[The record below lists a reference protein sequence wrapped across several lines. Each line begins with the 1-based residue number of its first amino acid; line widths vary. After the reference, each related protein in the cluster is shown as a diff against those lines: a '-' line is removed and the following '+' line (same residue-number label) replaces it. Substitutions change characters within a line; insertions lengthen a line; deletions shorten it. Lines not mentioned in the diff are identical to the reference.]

1 MIPQDDEYLTNLNF
15 HHQVG
20 NDWLLCSLW
29 LQQIFAG
36 FGRYRALTRLRLRE
50 ARGAPLAAPGT
61 LPDAAHPDAVPPPG
75 APPDAAPDES
85 VAAAAPHAGLR
96 ARFERSVA
104 VRAIDAHR
112 LLQGMSVHQL

>member
-1 MIPQDDEYLTNLNF
+1 M
-15 HHQVG
+15 G